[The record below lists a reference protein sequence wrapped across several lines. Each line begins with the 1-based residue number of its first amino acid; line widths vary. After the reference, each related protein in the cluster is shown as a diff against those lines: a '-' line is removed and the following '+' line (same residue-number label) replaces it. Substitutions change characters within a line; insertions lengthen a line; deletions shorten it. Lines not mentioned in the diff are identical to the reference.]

1 MQEEMDGFPE
11 EDDLGDEDSEDEG
24 SEEEF

>member
-1 MQEEMDGFPE
+1 MQEDTNDFPE
-11 EDDLGDEDSEDEG
+11 EDELGDEDSEDEG

>member
-1 MQEEMDGFPE
+1 MDGFPE
-11 EDDLGDEDSEDEG
+11 EDELGDEDSEDEG